1 MSDCLK
7 GFVKGKVHD
16 VIPWTKTEFSIRV
29 QANIQ
34 PYIAGQFTKLAL
46 KSESGEWLRRAY
58 SFVNSP
64 NHDAGHTEMEFLLID
79 VERGNLSP
87 KLARLTIGDPVY
99 VGEQASGFMTLNEI
113 PKTVENLW
121 LLSTGTAIGP
131 FLSILAESST
141 QKRFADIVLVHAV
154 RTQQEL
160 VYQQLIQKFV
170 NTYQGRLRYIPIV
183 SREKITG
190 TLSGRI
196 PSLLLSDELFTA
208 TNIKPST
215 EKSFFY
221 LCGNPDMVRDT
232 KVALTTLGFSKHLR
246 RTAGHFSSENYW

>member
-1 MSDCLK
+1 MSIDLK
-7 GFVKGKVHD
+7 GFVKGKVCD
-16 VIPWTKTEFSIRV
+16 VIPWTKNEFSIRV

-34 PYIAGQFTKLAL
+34 PYLAGQFTKLAL
-46 KSESGEWLRRAY
+46 KSESGDWLRRAY

-64 NHDAGHTEMEFLLID
+64 NHDAGHIKMEFLLID
-79 VERGNLSP
+79 VEKGNLSP
-87 KLARLTIGDPVY
+87 RLARLTKGDPIY

-131 FLSILAESST
+131 FLSILAEIEA
-141 QKRFADIVLVHAV
+141 QERFADIVLVHAV
-154 RTQQEL
+154 RTAQEL
-160 VYQQLIQKFV
+160 VYQQLIQQFI
-170 NTYQGRLRYIPIV
+170 NTYQGRLRYVPIV
-183 SREKITG
+183 SREKCKGALT
-190 TLSGRI
+190 GRI
-196 PSLLLSDELFTA
+196 PSILISNELFA
-208 TNIKPST
+208 GTNIKPST
-215 EKSFFY
+215 DKSFFY